1 MMEFTKINLFDDV
14 IFLARTEKGLCYVG
28 NDLEELQQFAN
39 KKRTSLFEVP
49 SENDAY
55 AEQFTAYALG
65 ERQQFDVPLDV
76 EGTDLQQQVWK
87 ELMTIP
93 FGELRTYSQI
103 AEAIDRPTA
112 VRAVANAIGRNP
124 LLVVIPCHRVIGK
137 NGKLTGFRSGLP
149 LKKKLLAI
157 ESITQYKEF
166 ER

>member
-14 IFLARTEKGLCYVG
+14 IFLARTKKGLCYVG

-39 KKRTSLFEVP
+39 QKRTSLLEVP

-55 AEQFTAYALG
+55 AEQFIAYALG

-112 VRAVANAIGRNP
+112 VRAVANAIGRNL

-137 NGKLTGFRSGLP
+137 NGKLTGFRSGLS

>member
-14 IFLARTEKGLCYVG
+14 IFLARTKKGLCYVG

-39 KKRTSLFEVP
+39 KKRTSLLEVP
-49 SENDAY
+49 SENDTY
-55 AEQFTAYALG
+55 AEQFIAYALG

-124 LLVVIPCHRVIGK
+124 LLIVIPCHRVIGK
-137 NGKLTGFRSGLP
+137 NGKLTGFRSGLS